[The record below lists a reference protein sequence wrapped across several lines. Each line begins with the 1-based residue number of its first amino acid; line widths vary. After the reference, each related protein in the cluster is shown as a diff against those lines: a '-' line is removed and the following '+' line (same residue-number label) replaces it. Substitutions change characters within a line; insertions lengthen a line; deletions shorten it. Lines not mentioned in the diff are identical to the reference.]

1 MRRKSKGE
9 KNSLCS
15 LSCNSRYLLRSRP
28 VSHVT
33 APRIRKSFGPSPPSS
48 TRSEEKLVEDD
59 NVSDGLYRGNNPQ
72 STITARREREKTV
85 NDEASSPA
93 FNQDTITTD
102 CSSPFQAAQ
111 SIPNVFHAPGGIN
124 SRRKS
129 RQQFL
134 LFCSASRILLRIAI
148 ISD

>member
-1 MRRKSKGE
+1 MFFFCSLSVLSLLPDETE
-9 KNSLCS
+9 KQRGKKILSA

-72 STITARREREKTV
+72 STITAGRERE
-85 NDEASSPA
+85 
-93 FNQDTITTD
+93 
-102 CSSPFQAAQ
+102 
-111 SIPNVFHAPGGIN
+111 
-124 SRRKS
+124 RRP
-129 RQQFL
+129 
-134 LFCSASRILLRIAI
+134 
-148 ISD
+148 